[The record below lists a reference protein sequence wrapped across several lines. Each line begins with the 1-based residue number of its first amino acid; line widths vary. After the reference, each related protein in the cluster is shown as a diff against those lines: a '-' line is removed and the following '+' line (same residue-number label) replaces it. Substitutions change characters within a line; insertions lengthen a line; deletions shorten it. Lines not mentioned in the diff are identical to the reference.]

1 MLISRRPQ
9 FSSATLLFA
18 CRSIHATYFPVL
30 KDRSKEPRHSSDLPS
45 IVSPIIVLPFLHFVC
60 SRSIIYAQYLPQ
72 GRSIFNRSA
81 ILPRTTGTR
90 VSYRITVLTFP
101 AMTPDVLE
109 QLMVQLFR
117 YLGPSTQIT
126 LTVAS
131 VACMHYVGRHTIES
145 HLCDHRCVAGMLLCD
160 CQSMFVPSSHHSRFF
175 QPSFQPSAWLSFT
188 FPCLWFRLDLS
199 LPVVDTMVR
208 NFIPPFEMMR
218 CVVTGSLLGFF

>member
-1 MLISRRPQ
+1 MLISRRPR

-81 ILPRTTGTR
+81 FLPRTTGTR
-90 VSYRITVLTFP
+90 
-101 AMTPDVLE
+101 
-109 QLMVQLFR
+109 LMVQLFR

-160 CQSMFVPSSHHSRFF
+160 SQ
-175 QPSFQPSAWLSFT
+175 
-188 FPCLWFRLDLS
+188 
-199 LPVVDTMVR
+199 
-208 NFIPPFEMMR
+208 
-218 CVVTGSLLGFF
+218 CVVIVHIPMFMVPPRPLAARS